1 MGATRGWRG
10 RVSAETY
17 NDDEADRGM
26 YWSYWQ
32 APRGY
37 GTCPDYPAGM
47 YVANRDGMIRVAF
60 LTDHA
65 QVLVG
70 SLPER
75 RALPGFRADPLG
87 ALRAAVQGD
96 SMLASFTGA
105 APSAK
110 VRGFLPQRYFM
121 RRAVGAGWV
130 CSATRVSSKTT

>member
-1 MGATRGWRG
+1 
-10 RVSAETY
+10 
-17 NDDEADRGM
+17 
-26 YWSYWQ
+26 
-32 APRGY
+32 
-37 GTCPDYPAGM
+37 M

-105 APSAK
+105 APAP
-110 VRGFLPQRYFM
+110 R
-121 RRAVGAGWV
+121 
-130 CSATRVSSKTT
+130 